1 MKRKINFSGKKAMFI
16 WFIYSFLHTRWDFFF
31 FTSKMP
37 IHEKNQFIW
46 WIYLNNDDRLSIQ
59 FSSVAQYIWLFVTPW
74 TATCQELARTHVH
87 WVDDTTQASHPL
99 SSSSLSAFNLSQHQ
113 GLFQWANSSHQ
124 VAKVLEF
131 QLQHQSF
138 RWIFRTNFL

>member
-1 MKRKINFSGKKAMFI
+1 MKRKINFGGKKAMFI
-16 WFIYSFLHTRWDFFF
+16 WFIYSFLHTRWDFF

-138 RWIFRTNFL
+138 QWIFRTNFL